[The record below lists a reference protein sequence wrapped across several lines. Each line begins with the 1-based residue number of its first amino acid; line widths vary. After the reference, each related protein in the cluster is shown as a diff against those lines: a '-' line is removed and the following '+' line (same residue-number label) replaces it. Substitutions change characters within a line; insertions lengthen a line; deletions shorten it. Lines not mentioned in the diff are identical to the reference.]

1 MDYLVEEYKRKQ
13 SQSKLE
19 KNNVERYKRKRAI
32 QLFDDGLQ
40 DVGVIA
46 EALETTQSRVKE
58 YLGKTRLAM
67 IEASKKDE
75 KFEVPKKPSRV
86 RSPKADSSKN
96 RSSKPKKFNERY
108 AQRYSDERDEAI
120 VMFAREGISLNEVV
134 NKLKGLG
141 FTLTLNQ
148 VKERYMALGLPLY
161 SKQEL
166 EEIRKEK
173 AKAKARETK
182 RESKKRKMGKEKKE
196 TKTDEQPKQEYEAK
210 SFVDVRN
217 MMYRAIKARKSQI
230 AMNIGRYYLNCGDFL
245 GESEKKKLKE
255 MVDIIEMMRKKDRK
269 ERKERKDKK
278 DRDR

>member
-134 NKLKGLG
+134 NKLKELG

-161 SKQEL
+161 SKQEF
-166 EEIRKEK
+166 EKIRKEK
-173 AKAKARETK
+173 AKAREAK
-182 RESKKRKMGKEKKE
+182 GESKKRKMGKEKK
-196 TKTDEQPKQEYEAK
+196 
-210 SFVDVRN
+210 
-217 MMYRAIKARKSQI
+217 
-230 AMNIGRYYLNCGDFL
+230 
-245 GESEKKKLKE
+245 KLKQ
-255 MVDIIEMMRKKDRK
+255 MNDQKKNMK
-269 ERKERKDKK
+269 LKALLM
-278 DRDR
+278 